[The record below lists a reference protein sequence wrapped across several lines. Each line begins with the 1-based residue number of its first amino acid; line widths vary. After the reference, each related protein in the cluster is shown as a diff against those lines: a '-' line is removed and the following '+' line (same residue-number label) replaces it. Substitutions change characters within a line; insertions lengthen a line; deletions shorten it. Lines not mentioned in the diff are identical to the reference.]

1 MILSMTGFGKTQI
14 NLQSGVYEVYI
25 KTLNSKNADINIRLS
40 NSLREREIEI
50 RQILI
55 EQLNRGKI
63 DAFIVHNASVN
74 DAQAEIVTEKAKH
87 YYNQLKQLKSVLGID
102 EPQDYL
108 SILLKFP
115 DLIQTQ
121 NQSISDE
128 EWSQIKEAILNTIN
142 EVSKWRK
149 QEGDAIYNELNKY
162 IHNIQNIISN
172 IEKLLDNRR
181 EELHAKIIQNI
192 SSFVQNI
199 NLDANRLEQEVL
211 YYLERSDV
219 SEEISRAKNHC
230 SFFVETMNNP
240 ISNGKKLIFIS
251 QEIHRELNTLGVKIN
266 DIDIQKYVVNM
277 KDDIE
282 KIKEQLY
289 NVL

>member
-1 MILSMTGFGKTQI
+1 MTGFGKTQI

-74 DAQAEIVTEKAKH
+74 DVQAEIVTEKAKH

-128 EWSQIKEAILNTIN
+128 EWSQIKEAILNTTN

-192 SSFVQNI
+192 SSFAQNI

>member
-25 KTLNSKNADINIRLS
+25 KTLNSKNADINIKLS

-50 RQILI
+50 RQVLI

-74 DAQAEIVTEKAKH
+74 DTQAEIVTEKAKH

-192 SSFVQNI
+192 SSFAQNI

-230 SFFVETMNNP
+230 AFFVETMNNP

>member
-25 KTLNSKNADINIRLS
+25 KTLNSKNADINIKLS

-50 RQILI
+50 RQVLI

-74 DAQAEIVTEKAKH
+74 DTQAEIVTEKAKH

-128 EWSQIKEAILNTIN
+128 EWCKIKEAILNTIN

-192 SSFVQNI
+192 SSFAQNI

-230 SFFVETMNNP
+230 AFFVETMNNP

>member
-74 DAQAEIVTEKAKH
+74 DAQAEIVTKKAKH